1 MVRINL
7 LPIRSIL
14 RKRELRQFY
23 QRAGGI
29 VAVAFVVMGLV
40 YLYYDSAISSL
51 DSEVA
56 SKKQRLAKLQE
67 GNKEIKDL
75 QIKVESLEQQVKSVR
90 NLTKTRISPAPFMQG
105 LALAIPGDVWLD
117 SITFTQPIPTPSGVG
132 SAAGDLKTPGAFT
145 LSGTGTD
152 NTVVVDFIQRLQN
165 LKKKQV
171 NLSTPKAEQDKP
183 FFGNVKLG
191 PVTRTAGPS
200 GQDQIQF
207 TVGGVV
213 N

>member
-14 RKRELRQFY
+14 RKRELKQFY
-23 QRAGGI
+23 VIAGGI
-29 VAVAFVVMGLV
+29 VAVAFVLMGLV

-51 DSEVA
+51 DSEMA
-56 SKKQRLAKLQE
+56 SKKQKLAKLQE
-67 GNKEIKDL
+67 ENKEIKDL

-105 LALAIPGDVWLD
+105 LALAIPGDIWLD
-117 SITFTQPIPTPSGVG
+117 SIAFAQPDQPPSGAKIPG
-132 SAAGDLKTPGAFT
+132 SFT

-165 LKKKQV
+165 LKKRQV
-171 NLSTPKAEQDKP
+171 NLSTPKADQDQP

-191 PVTRTAGPS
+191 PVTRTSGPS
-200 GQDQIQF
+200 GQDQIKF